1 MTVTLELPGVKKTD
15 LTMSLGTCP
24 YSRVKQITVRGR
36 SGPLFTDEGYTVRER
51 KYGEFKRILVVPP
64 DTKVR
69 NFSLLHLSLR
79 PLLASSFMHVL
90 RPRIALERRVLYAI
104 GTLTPPEV

>member
-69 NFSLLHLSLR
+69 NFSLLH
-79 PLLASSFMHVL
+79 PFPSSSSGLFF
-90 RPRIALERRVLYAI
+90 YARSQ
-104 GTLTPPEV
+104 TAHRS